1 MAGYN
6 PASNLTSNLP
16 QTQAKYYDKNF
27 FDNLKFETPY
37 LRVAERRQLPL
48 NAGNTIVFFEY
59 PVFGPNTSQ
68 SAEGTVGTGL
78 TITPLTNQ
86 AVIGEFSDYA
96 SFSTLATFTG
106 IDPMVTNVSKELA
119 YRLGQSLS
127 LLTRTAEEAWLTID
141 TSTGVQLPANTPM
154 SITNV
159 RAAVQS
165 MAGRAVLPFHQA
177 EAKFG
182 GVIHPFVV
190 GDIANDPSNNS
201 IVDIWKRTVTGLDR
215 LESLPGVDLQ
225 ETIEF
230 AGTGIRFHQT
240 SLVTQTANYKGSGNT
255 ALRTYINGKDGV
267 IAIDLNGGGDTGFAD
282 GNYRTI
288 RPLVRQNVEPSVADM
303 AGVISGW
310 TSYRIHFTTS
320 LVPDTTGR
328 VRMIDSVSTIS

>member
-1 MAGYN
+1 MSGYN

-16 QTQAKYYDKNF
+16 QTQAKFYDKNF
-27 FDNLKFETPY
+27 FDNLKFETPF
-37 LRVAERRQLPL
+37 LRCAERRALPM
-48 NAGNTIVFFEY
+48 NSGNTIVFFEY
-59 PVFGPNTSQ
+59 PTFGPNTSQ

-86 AVIGEFSDYA
+86 AVIGEYSDYA

-119 YRLGQSLS
+119 YRLGQSLTI
-127 LLTRTAEEAWLTID
+127 LVRTATEAWSSIDSSTLTELPAASPMTILNIR
-141 TSTGVQLPANTPM
+141 SGVQSL
-154 SITNV
+154 
-159 RAAVQS
+159 
-165 MAGRAVLPFHQA
+165 AGRAVKPFHMA
-177 EAKFG
+177 EAKMG

-190 GDIANDPSNNS
+190 GDISNDPSNNS
-201 IVDIWKRTVTGLDR
+201 AVDIWKHTVTGLDR
-215 LESLPGVDLQ
+215 LESLPGVDLE

-240 SLVTQTANYKGSGNT
+240 SLVTQTADYQSTTST
-255 ALRTYINGKDGV
+255 ALRTYIYGKDGV
-267 IAIDLNGGGDTGFAD
+267 IAIDLNGGGDTAYGD

-310 TSYRIHFTTS
+310 TSYRIHFTTT

-328 VRMIDSVSTIS
+328 VRMLDSVSNIS

>member
-1 MAGYN
+1 MSGYN

-16 QTQAKYYDKNF
+16 QTQAKFYDKNF
-27 FDNLKFETPY
+27 FDNLKFETPF
-37 LRVAERRQLPL
+37 LRCAERRPLPM
-48 NAGNTIVFFEY
+48 NSGNTIVFFEY
-59 PVFGPNTSQ
+59 PLFGANTAQ

-127 LLTRTAEEAWLTID
+127 ILVRNATEAWIAID
-141 TSTGVQLPANTPM
+141 ASTNTQLAAASPL
-154 SITNV
+154 SILNV
-159 RAAVQS
+159 RTAVQS
-165 MAGRAVLPFHQA
+165 LAGRAVLPFHQA
-177 EAKFG
+177 EARFA

-190 GDIANDPSNNS
+190 GDVANDPSNNS
-201 IVDIWKRTVTGLDR
+201 TVDVWKHTVTGLAKM
-215 LESLPGVDLQ
+215 ESLPGVDLE

-230 AGTGIRFHQT
+230 PGTGIRFHQT

-255 ALRTYINGKDGV
+255 AQRTYVYGKDGV
-267 IAIDLNGGGDTGFAD
+267 IAIDLNGGGDTAFGD

-288 RPLVRQNVEPSVADM
+288 KPLVRQNVEPSVADM

-310 TSYRIHFTTS
+310 TSYRIHFTTT

-328 VRMIDSVSTIS
+328 ARMIDSVSNIS